1 MTNRDEQGPL
11 RKEVLIPKYE
21 LDWSTLKAW
30 LDTRF
35 ASYNY
40 TFTERFNVVCAGDKY
55 LVYIPEDLTEQD
67 KEQISKLRE
76 E

>member
-1 MTNRDEQGPL
+1 MPYGSTAPATAERRTTFTSLMRSMTNRDEQGPL

-40 TFTERFNVVCAGDKY
+40 TFTERFNVVC
-55 LVYIPEDLTEQD
+55 V
-67 KEQISKLRE
+67 S
-76 E
+76 